1 MANDSSFT
9 GDALCFNKTLKNTPE
24 NRIKMQ
30 GLLTAYL
37 DISNNYYGSFEEVYV
52 EDLEFN
58 LKSDYVETIS
68 RSFFSSGRWTYESSF
83 NYLLDFNKEKFD
95 DEIEQLC
102 KADSQ
107 NKEKYEVLTFDDFIG
122 FGISVMGTDYEPGC
136 HVLYEFYGESQ
147 IIGTQDDK
155 TIYNVPDHTIKNLPF
170 TSENINDAVGN
181 IEMFDFSTYYGI
193 RLFFEKIF
201 TDYLEDGDDNYKYVM
216 QLMPVAGPII
226 INYLGFNLGIYRSV
240 IQIASYIFLKY
251 IEDYNYEYYE
261 LEVTFEKDE
270 IHIGDVIYEE
280 DIVPILKDIEAAVKK
295 YISKKELKK
304 HV

>member
-9 GDALCFNKTLKNTPE
+9 GDVLFFNKMLENTPE

-122 FGISVMGTDYEPGC
+122 FGISVMGIDYEPSYN
-136 HVLYEFYGESQ
+136 VLYEFYGESQ

-155 TIYNVPDHTIKNLPF
+155 TIYDVPDHTIKKLPF

-261 LEVTFEKDE
+261 LEVTFGKDE

>member
-1 MANDSSFT
+1 M
-9 GDALCFNKTLKNTPE
+9 
-24 NRIKMQ
+24 
-30 GLLTAYL
+30 
-37 DISNNYYGSFEEVYV
+37 
-52 EDLEFN
+52 
-58 LKSDYVETIS
+58 
-68 RSFFSSGRWTYESSF
+68 
-83 NYLLDFNKEKFD
+83 
-95 DEIEQLC
+95 C

-155 TIYNVPDHTIKNLPF
+155 TIYDVPDHTIKNLPF

-261 LEVTFEKDE
+261 LEVTFGKDE

>member
-9 GDALCFNKTLKNTPE
+9 GDVVFFNKTLENTPE

-37 DISNNYYGSFEEVYV
+37 DISNNYYGSFEEVYA

-58 LKSDYVETIS
+58 LKSDYVETIH
-68 RSFFSSGRWTYESSF
+68 RPFFSSGRWTYESSF
-83 NYLLDFNKEKFD
+83 KYLLDFNKEKFG

-102 KADSQ
+102 KADSH
-107 NKEKYEVLTFDDFIG
+107 NKEKYEALSFNDFIG
-122 FGISVMGTDYEPGC
+122 FGINVMGTDYEPGC

-147 IIGTQDDK
+147 VVSIQDDK
-155 TIYNVPDHTIKNLPF
+155 IIYDVPDHTIKNLSF
-170 TSENINDAVGN
+170 TSENINNAVGN
-181 IEMFDFSTYYGI
+181 TEVFDFSTYYGI

-226 INYLGFNLGIYRSV
+226 NYLGFNLDIYRSV

-261 LEVTFEKDE
+261 LEVTFGKDE

>member
-9 GDALCFNKTLKNTPE
+9 GDVLFFNKMLENTPE

-58 LKSDYVETIS
+58 LKSGYVETIS

-107 NKEKYEVLTFDDFIG
+107 NKEKYEALTFDDFIG

-136 HVLYEFYGESQ
+136 HVLYEFYGKSQ

-155 TIYNVPDHTIKNLPF
+155 TIYDAPDYIIKNLPF

-226 INYLGFNLGIYRSV
+226 INYLGFNLDIYRSV

-261 LEVTFEKDE
+261 LEVTFGKDE